1 MIVRV
6 VTGILIGGLAGFA
19 IGYFGKC
26 STGACPITSN
36 PYISTAVGA
45 AIGFLAAWTK

>member
-1 MIVRV
+1 MILRV
-6 VTGILIGGLAGFA
+6 VIGILIGGLAGFA
-19 IGYFGKC
+19 VGYFGKC

-45 AIGFLAAWTK
+45 AIGFLTAWTK